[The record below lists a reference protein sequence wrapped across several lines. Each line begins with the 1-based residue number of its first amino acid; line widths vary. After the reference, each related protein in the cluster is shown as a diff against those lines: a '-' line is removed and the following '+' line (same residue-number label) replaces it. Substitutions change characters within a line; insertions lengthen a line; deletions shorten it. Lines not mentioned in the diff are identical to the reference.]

1 MQDFYRCV
9 EGMLPRALEVDNIAC
24 YKLVADMHYKTRI
37 QAIVTYCSHI
47 EGRKVKKEFARN
59 MRLIREQFLQV
70 NIEHY

>member
-1 MQDFYRCV
+1 VQDFYRCE
-9 EGMLPRALEVDNIAC
+9 EGMLPRVLEVDNIAC

-47 EGRKVKKEFARN
+47 EGRKVKKEFARY
-59 MRLIREQFLQV
+59 MRLMREQFLQV

>member
-1 MQDFYRCV
+1 
-9 EGMLPRALEVDNIAC
+9 MLPRALEVDNIAY

-59 MRLIREQFLQV
+59 MRLMREQFLQV